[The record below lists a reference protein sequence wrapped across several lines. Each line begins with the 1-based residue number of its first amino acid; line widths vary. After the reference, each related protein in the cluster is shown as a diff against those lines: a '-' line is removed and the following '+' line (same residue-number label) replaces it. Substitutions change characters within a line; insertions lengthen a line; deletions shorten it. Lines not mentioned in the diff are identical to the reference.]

1 MAKRDISWLRRTI
14 EAEAHHHLAIALA
27 LAVCVLAATLWIA
40 EWRMALIFSWTGF
53 ALTSLI
59 LAWAGMLACDTKSR
73 VTEAKLE
80 DSSRAA
86 IAASIIVAAFASL
99 LGAAFLLHTAK
110 DLKGLDLAGHVTL
123 AAVTIVVSWLLVHT
137 LLAVRYT
144 HLFYA
149 EPDDTAPAP
158 VGGGLDF
165 PNESEPDFLDFAY
178 FSFIIGMTF
187 QVSDVEITS
196 RQMRRLVLLHSLLS
210 FAFNTVIVAFSIN
223 LATTLM

>member
-1 MAKRDISWLRRTI
+1 MKREMSWLRRTI
-14 EAEAHHHLAIALA
+14 EAEAHHHLAIAMATA
-27 LAVCVLAATLWIA
+27 LGVLAATLRVV
-40 EWRMALIFSWTGF
+40 EWRMALILAWDGF
-53 ALTSLI
+53 AFTSLI
-59 LAWAGMLACDTKSR
+59 LAWAGMLVCDAKSR

-80 DSSRAA
+80 DSSRAV

-123 AAVTIVVSWLLVHT
+123 AAVTITSSWLLVHT

-149 EPDDTAPAP
+149 APDGAAPASA
-158 VGGGLDF
+158 GGGLDF
-165 PNESEPDFLDFAY
+165 PNESEPDFTDFAY
-178 FSFIIGMTF
+178 FAFVIGMTF
-187 QVSDVEITS
+187 QVSDVEVTS
-196 RQMRRLVLLHSLLS
+196 KQMRRLVLLHSLLS

-223 LATTLM
+223 LATTLL